1 MQARTKL
8 NTTIL
13 AFLLAQQSPVG
24 FTKRNSAYDSLIAIE
39 DLVLLKK
46 SLNPRRK
53 ARTWIS
59 DKTRIEKNCVVI
71 RVLGLLKLK
80 YTGSLSQH
88 FKSMTNLELSPE
100 PLSWGF
106 FCRSVIAKK
115 VCL

>member
-24 FTKRNSAYDSLIAIE
+24 FTKKNSAYDSLIAIE

-53 ARTWIS
+53 ART
-59 DKTRIEKNCVVI
+59 
-71 RVLGLLKLK
+71 
-80 YTGSLSQH
+80 
-88 FKSMTNLELSPE
+88 
-100 PLSWGF
+100 
-106 FCRSVIAKK
+106 
-115 VCL
+115 